1 MNSAVFCPTAW
12 DGFNC
17 WEPTLSGKT
26 AYKPCPMVK
35 GSDPHCTYNRF
46 CQNKFSEFLISKTQ
60 NIINT
65 VSSLL

>member
-26 AYKPCPMVK
+26 AFKPCPMVK
-35 GSDPHCTYNRF
+35 GSDPHCTVLQWIFNHK
-46 CQNKFSEFLISKTQ
+46 NSKHQ
-60 NIINT
+60 
-65 VSSLL
+65 